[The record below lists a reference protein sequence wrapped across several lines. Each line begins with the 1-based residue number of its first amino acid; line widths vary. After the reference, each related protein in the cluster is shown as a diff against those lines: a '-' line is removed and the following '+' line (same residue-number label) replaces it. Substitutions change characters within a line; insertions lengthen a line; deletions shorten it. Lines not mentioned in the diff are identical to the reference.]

1 MDEPKDP
8 SLDSPPQIDGD
19 SRFRWFLRGAMVGI
33 LLMAST
39 NALSYFVRSRYW
51 QVIGLSGPTKE
62 RHKESLGFPYEMWE
76 KGNTYGGYY
85 IDYPTLGANILVAV
99 AIGCLIGWIVSWKS
113 ESLNDMVASLRSH
126 TGESTKHQQRVQFS
140 LRGLMITTAVVAV
153 TATLAKNFAAHR
165 ETLVGIYLAGPTCLV
180 AIAMLPR
187 GLSWQTRVKI
197 MVPLSLGLIA
207 AAVAVG
213 IAIGI
218 EFDKVLLGIFLC
230 WTPQSAIAAISIS
243 AWVLYRISVE
253 PTKVTSEVEAAGT
266 T

>member
-1 MDEPKDP
+1 M
-8 SLDSPPQIDGD
+8 
-19 SRFRWFLRGAMVGI
+19 
-33 LLMAST
+33 
-39 NALSYFVRSRYW
+39 
-51 QVIGLSGPTKE
+51 
-62 RHKESLGFPYEMWE
+62 GFPYDTPNWE
-76 KGNTYGGYY
+76 AATGPIFMGVGTSAPGLYSL
-85 IDYPTLGANILVAV
+85 I